1 MNKKI
6 RSMMQ
11 EIKRRG
17 GTIGMPGSLPDDVA
31 ERFLEEVL
39 SCPDCRSHSGS
50 DDDAARDA
58 VTGMRNVVVGSPGSG
73 PRSGH

>member
-6 RSMMQ
+6 RRMMQ

-39 SCPDCRSHSGS
+39 SCPDCHTRSFSG
-50 DDDAARDA
+50 DDAARDA
-58 VTGMRNVVVGSPGSG
+58 GTGMRNVVVGSRGQ
-73 PRSGH
+73 